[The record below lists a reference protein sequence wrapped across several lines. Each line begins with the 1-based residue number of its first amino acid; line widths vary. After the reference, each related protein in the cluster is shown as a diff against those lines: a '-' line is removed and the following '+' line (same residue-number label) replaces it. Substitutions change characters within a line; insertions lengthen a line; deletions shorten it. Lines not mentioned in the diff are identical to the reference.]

1 MENLKPA
8 NCSFS
13 LLGGKIKRVLLV
25 VIHIRKETFGS
36 ILIYLLVLVHHP
48 PHRKSYEIYQ
58 TILSSR
64 YRESEQANRTQKWN
78 IIFIYYYCKEKKK
91 KERKWKGERS
101 NKKCSH
107 DIRCNIKM
115 KIPLSRITKP
125 YTATGYITIPQPYFL
140 HECTYECS
148 P

>member
-78 IIFIYYYCKEKKK
+78 IIFIYCYCKEKKK
-91 KERKWKGERS
+91 KKESGKEKE
-101 NKKCSH
+101 
-107 DIRCNIKM
+107 
-115 KIPLSRITKP
+115 
-125 YTATGYITIPQPYFL
+125 ATRNVATI
-140 HECTYECS
+140 
-148 P
+148 